1 MQNLATILDSQGKL
15 QEAETLLSDALIME
29 MDVLGENNVETAV
42 TMNNLGVLNT
52 HLGRLDRAEKL
63 LQQSVDIRRRV
74 YGDHHHLTICASQ
87 NLEYVQNKMKII
99 ENIAKDFDENPALI
113 DSTI

>member
-15 QEAETLLSDALIME
+15 QEAETLLSDALIIE

-87 NLEYVQNKMKII
+87 NVEYVQNKMKTI